1 MHRILNSQQF
11 TLLSFFIAVILIGSV
26 LLVHPDAWNGEGR
39 LPYIDALFTSTSAV
53 CVTGLITVDTAQYSL
68 FGKLVIMALIQVGG
82 LGIMSFATIFLV
94 TPSLRLSLSH
104 QQIIQKYYVETVEHR
119 DRNIVGSIIL
129 FTLAAEAA
137 GALLLYYR
145 FRFLQASGEVFN
157 DGVFLTA
164 LFHSVSAF
172 CNAGFSLFS
181 NSLENFQADALVLV
195 TVMSLIILGGL
206 GFVVFNDLILRLRGK
221 SRNLS
226 LHSRMVIVMTL
237 LLIAGGTMVFYLM
250 ESSGTMKEYN
260 EPQKWTNAFFQS
272 VTTRTAGF
280 NTISQGEL
288 SLPSRIFTL
297 FLMFT
302 GGAPGSIAGGVKVTT
317 MLIVLSVIFRG
328 TFKEGTLNFGKRQIP
343 AETVRNAHLF
353 ILRAVMLVACGSF
366 ALSISEIFFA
376 RQDWLFMDLLFEIF
390 SGFGTVGLST
400 GVTSTLS
407 VAGKIIVIIVMFA
420 GRVGLISVTLTQSP
434 ENLRHNIEY
443 VSEKVMIG

>member
-260 EPQKWTNAFFQS
+260 EPQKWTNAFFSIRNNQNRRIQHNLS
-272 VTTRTAGF
+272 GRVKLTFQDFYPFFDVYRRGPGF
-280 NTISQGEL
+280 NRRGGQGNDHADC
-288 SLPSRIFTL
+288 P
-297 FLMFT
+297 
-302 GGAPGSIAGGVKVTT
+302 
-317 MLIVLSVIFRG
+317 
-328 TFKEGTLNFGKRQIP
+328 
-343 AETVRNAHLF
+343 
-353 ILRAVMLVACGSF
+353 
-366 ALSISEIFFA
+366 
-376 RQDWLFMDLLFEIF
+376 
-390 SGFGTVGLST
+390 
-400 GVTSTLS
+400 
-407 VAGKIIVIIVMFA
+407 
-420 GRVGLISVTLTQSP
+420 
-434 ENLRHNIEY
+434 
-443 VSEKVMIG
+443 